1 MNQTNP
7 PVSLPHPDPPEEP
20 PELFEMIRLT
30 GIPFNSKPS
39 ALELE
44 RAIEQFRQRRRADL
58 MHFLARVIARD
69 IRNRFPARIEGEQ
82 C

>member
-1 MNQTNP
+1 MNRIAINP
-7 PVSLPHPDPPEEP
+7 PDSFPRSDPPLEN
-20 PELFEMIRLT
+20 PELCEMIRLT
-30 GIPFNSKPS
+30 GIPLNSKPS

-69 IRNRFPARIEGEQ
+69 IREDSLARIEG
-82 C
+82 

>member
-1 MNQTNP
+1 MNQADP
-7 PVSLPHPDPPEEP
+7 PISLPHPDPPEER

-30 GIPFNSKPS
+30 GIPLRSKPS

-44 RAIEQFRQRRRADL
+44 RAIEQFRHRRRADL

-69 IRNRFPARIEGEQ
+69 IRDHSPTRTEG
-82 C
+82 

>member
-1 MNQTNP
+1 MNRIAINP
-7 PVSLPHPDPPEEP
+7 PDSFPRSDPPPEN
-20 PELFEMIRLT
+20 PELCEMIRLT
-30 GIPFNSKPS
+30 GIPLNSKPS

-69 IRNRFPARIEGEQ
+69 IRDHYPARIEG
-82 C
+82 

>member
-1 MNQTNP
+1 MNRAGTNP
-7 PVSLPHPDPPEEP
+7 SVSLPDQPDN
-20 PELFEMIRLT
+20 PELNEMIRLT
-30 GIPFNSKPS
+30 GIPLSSKPS

-69 IRNRFPARIEGEQ
+69 IRDHSPTRIEG
-82 C
+82 